1 MSVLFLTPTVPVCRP
16 HGSRLR
22 EALLVSAPSYIAPK
36 HKLYYSAAEPILV
49 GTLSNSAFSC
59 GGLSACS
66 PLPELLL
73 SVFFVAVNVYQCG
86 THSQHKQTGMEI
98 VSSRDFRSQMGEYL
112 RKALSSEVVIKS
124 RDFGSFKLVP
134 LTEDDTLMS
143 KEKFFAKIDRAIER
157 VRAGQYTEVS
167 TKEELTAFL
176 DSL

>member
-1 MSVLFLTPTVPVCRP
+1 MPKVCPSFSSLPLSLCADP

-36 HKLYYSAAEPILV
+36 YKLYCSAAEPILV

-134 LTEDDTLMS
+134 PHRRRHADEQGGVLRQ
-143 KEKFFAKIDRAIER
+143 DR
-157 VRAGQYTEVS
+157 
-167 TKEELTAFL
+167 
-176 DSL
+176 

>member
-1 MSVLFLTPTVPVCRP
+1 
-16 HGSRLR
+16 
-22 EALLVSAPSYIAPK
+22 
-36 HKLYYSAAEPILV
+36 
-49 GTLSNSAFSC
+49 
-59 GGLSACS
+59 
-66 PLPELLL
+66 
-73 SVFFVAVNVYQCG
+73 
-86 THSQHKQTGMEI
+86 MEI

-134 LTEDDTLMS
+134 LNADDTLMT
-143 KEKFFAKIDRAIER
+143 KAQIERAIER